1 MSCISKIQV
10 LQWQG
15 QDCARVEVFLTVIG
29 SNGEVEHPFRFDTGA
44 DVTMVSED
52 VATVLGL
59 PAGGTSVSIT
69 GSTGTGTGRL
79 VPVTFRFP
87 PDAFSGTPEPDVSSM
102 WVVIAGRTQLA
113 LLSLQEVHRH
123 FTIST
128 DDEFM
133 YFLKR

>member
-1 MSCISKIQV
+1 MSFISKIQV

-15 QDCARVEVFLTVIG
+15 QDCSRVEVFLTVNG
-29 SNGEVEHPFRFDTGA
+29 SNGEVEHLFRFDSGA

-52 VATVLGL
+52 VAAVLGL
-59 PAGGTSVSIT
+59 PAGGTPVSIT

-79 VPVTFRFP
+79 VSVTFRFP
-87 PDAFSGTPEPDVSSM
+87 PDAVGGTPEPEVSSTG
-102 WVVIAGRTQLA
+102 VVISGRTQLA

-133 YFLKR
+133 YFMKR